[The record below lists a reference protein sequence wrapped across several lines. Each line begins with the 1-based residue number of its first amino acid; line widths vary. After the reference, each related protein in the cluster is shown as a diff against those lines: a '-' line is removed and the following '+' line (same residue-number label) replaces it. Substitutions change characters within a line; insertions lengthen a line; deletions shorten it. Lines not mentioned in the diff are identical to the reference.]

1 MLGGV
6 LYFAPR
12 RLRLSLTRYS
22 RYGATNIALIH
33 KSRYI
38 HEESVASRVQLRNP
52 TTVHDRNV
60 AVLHRAYP
68 LYGCQGTGSYLNL
81 DLNRDETYSFLD
93 HYDQSP
99 LTTPSTI
106 FS

>member
-1 MLGGV
+1 LSHLQQPRATLFAALGTRR
-6 LYFAPR
+6 PR
-12 RLRLSLTRYS
+12 PLRPKPHSV
-22 RYGATNIALIH
+22 RYGATNVALIR

-60 AVLHRAYP
+60 AVLHRACL

-81 DLNRDETYSFLD
+81 NRDETYSFLD
-93 HYDQSP
+93 H
-99 LTTPSTI
+99 
-106 FS
+106 